1 MKRFLSVV
9 SAFTLLIAGSAV
21 SSVRAQ
27 APCGLDFSAAVQAIG
42 ANVRAEIT
50 RVGDRGAN
58 MNRALRFQAAGD
70 EALRRGDLA
79 MAAQDYGRAHEA
91 ASALDSQRVQAL
103 NERSLANIDLER
115 AARNGGDT
123 SWAAQKVS
131 IGNQALNNGDYLRA
145 ALDFAEA
152 RADLVGG

>member
-1 MKRFLSVV
+1 
-9 SAFTLLIAGSAV
+9 
-21 SSVRAQ
+21 
-27 APCGLDFSAAVQAIG
+27 
-42 ANVRAEIT
+42 
-50 RVGDRGAN
+50 
-58 MNRALRFQAAGD
+58 
-70 EALRRGDLA
+70 